1 MQKALTKLQ
10 LLLTVGQSRQGLG
23 WDPQV
28 RIQFDR
34 VHFGV
39 FSTPCF
45 APPAFSS
52 DWGWSAGGAKTWQT
66 LFSPKS
72 SQLTGRGRRQGSKNV
87 IDTFLLWMGVPTYL
101 MDKRMG
107 LTPLPPL
114 WTMLKKAAQLVSRD
128 IPKFLMSDAAQSERF
143 LGLPNQSFSG
153 YQVVGWS
160 PKCFTFGYSF
170 IV

>member
-52 DWGWSAGGAKTWQT
+52 DWGWGAGGAKTWQT
-66 LFSPKS
+66 LFSLKS
-72 SQLTGRGRRQGSKNV
+72 TDRAREATGKQKCDRH
-87 IDTFLLWMGVPTYL
+87 FLLFTGVPTCL
-101 MDKRMG
+101 IDIGIG
-107 LTPLPPL
+107 LTPLDNA
-114 WTMLKKAAQLVSRD
+114 KKNCTNGITRH
-128 IPKFLMSDAAQSERF
+128 P
-143 LGLPNQSFSG
+143 
-153 YQVVGWS
+153 
-160 PKCFTFGYSF
+160 
-170 IV
+170 